1 MNLRTIALVIVFFGG
16 GLCVSKARGQFSA
29 FAHVT
34 RANQEDYTVNVRI
47 LPVDVQGKQYRVVVS
62 GVHDEQCAHLI
73 VSKRPLSP
81 GEQDFRPFFWREGR
95 RREDVLPVLPL
106 SMRPELKS
114 RGAQYLECVMDA
126 ARFAGSY
133 IYIYI
138 DYPHFVCDGGYYYS
152 IDLAT
157 FLPPDV
163 PQATIRYSPA
173 QGLSPEPGVMR
184 RDPSDV
190 INVRK
195 YWHQGNQLKRRD
207 TYYVW
212 YTKSY
217 VSHGYDATI
226 WYATSND
233 GHVWTEQGEALPRGA
248 EGQWD
253 AQSVFTPNILKV
265 KRKYYLFYTGVPKP
279 FHNEGNE
286 VTKSAI
292 GVAVADAPSGP
303 WRKLANNPILVCSE
317 DPARFDSM
325 RVDDACL
332 LVRGGKYWL
341 YYKGRQ
347 WNNTPAH
354 TMMGVALAEHPEGP
368 YTKVGDG
375 PVVRGG
381 HEVLVWPWGTG
392 VAALVNIGPE
402 GIGRTL
408 QYAPDGVTFFRVLD
422 LENVPHAPGVYR
434 AKGFQEVEDGPMIE
448 WGLHIGHKEG
458 YLPFLERFDW
468 QWQSAGER
476 QGPGKSDQPGL
487 PD

>member
-1 MNLRTIALVIVFFGG
+1 MNLRTIALV
-16 GLCVSKARGQFSA
+16 CVSLTGDFCVSPARAQFSA

-34 RANQEDYTVNVRI
+34 RANQKDYNVGVRV
-47 LPVDVQGKQYRVVVS
+47 LPVDAEGKQCRVVVS
-62 GVHDEQCAHLI
+62 GIYDGQRAYLI
-73 VSKRPLSP
+73 VGRTPLSP
-81 GEQDFRPFFWREGR
+81 DEQNFRAFFWHEGR
-95 RREDVLPVLPL
+95 SRDDVLSVSPLPL
-106 SMRPELKS
+106 RPTLKS
-114 RGAQYLECVMDA
+114 VYNQYLECVVDTS
-126 ARFAGSY
+126 RFATSY
-133 IYIYI
+133 IYV
-138 DYPHFVCDGGYYYS
+138 DYPHSVADGGYYYS

-163 PQATIRYSPA
+163 PQATIQYSPA
-173 QGLSPEPGVMR
+173 QGLGPEPGVMR
-184 RDPSDV
+184 RDPSD
-190 INVRK
+190 IIRTRE
-195 YWHQGNQLKRRD
+195 YWHQRNQLKTRD

-233 GHVWTEQGEALPRGA
+233 GQVWTEQGEALPRGA

-265 KRKYYLFYTGVPKP
+265 RDKYYLFYTGVPKP

-292 GVAVADAPSGP
+292 GVAVADGPGGP
-303 WRKLANNPILVCSE
+303 WQKLADNPILVCSE
-317 DPARFDSM
+317 DPVHFDSM

-354 TMMGVALAEHPEGP
+354 TMMGVALAERPEGP
-368 YTKVGDG
+368 YTKIGSD

-392 VAALVNIGPE
+392 VAALINIGPE

-408 QYAPDGVTFFRVLD
+408 QYAPDGLTFFRVLD
-422 LENVPHAPGVYR
+422 METVPHAPGVFR
-434 AKGFQEVEDGPMIE
+434 VKRFREVEDGPMIA
-448 WGLHIGHKEG
+448 WGLHIGQKEG
-458 YLPFLERFDW
+458 HLPFLERFDC
-468 QWQSAGER
+468 QWQSADGRKGPER
-476 QGPGKSDQPGL
+476 SN
-487 PD
+487 